1 MSVSLMLVDMSCAEP
16 AAALGRAPAMDQ
28 WGVYEYETD
37 AVKGKAIY
45 CRPFANPPELRL
57 ELPARGWH
65 RIYLGIHYGH
75 THSSHA
81 AKLGSRVV
89 DQTPWLG
96 LTGERAHRLVEPEL
110 YGTKGHSQ
118 GEWFGFADVVEVLW
132 RATDLSGQDLHIA
145 PRRSPRFPG
154 FWDTYCRVPRAS
166 EWSAIRPWGTSTASR
181 TCGRRRAASGPRLG
195 SSAPPG

>member
-1 MSVSLMLVDMSCAEP
+1 
-16 AAALGRAPAMDQ
+16 MDQ

-37 AVKGKAIY
+37 TVKGKAVY

-57 ELPARGWH
+57 ELPARGW
-65 RIYLGIHYGH
+65 RRTYLGIHYGH

-89 DQTPWLG
+89 DQTLWLG

-132 RATDLSGQDLHIA
+132 RAAVLSGQDLHIA
-145 PRRSPRFPG
+145 PRRSPRFPD

-166 EWSAIRPWGTSTASR
+166 EWNAIRRLGHIDSLEDLRTQTGNFRTATRLISAAGMSMVPSR
-181 TCGRRRAASGPRLG
+181 TPATNG
-195 SSAPPG
+195 